1 MIKQSALKFQKIL
14 GYTIEIEFDGKRYTP
29 VFINFM
35 PSDYFH
41 LAGLHK
47 LKDVN
52 FVGSKENIFNK
63 ILTDDI
69 LCGKIDSSI
78 YIEDILE
85 RINAL
90 NYMKNIFKNKFEIY
104 PYKRNSNRWSKIKAD
119 YLIKFYY
126 KSKQCFLFLKERDGV
141 YYVCNSIIQD
151 NKNYTH
157 RLYHLKFKKCK
168 VKKNR

>member
-52 FVGSKENIFNK
+52 FVGSKE
-63 ILTDDI
+63 
-69 LCGKIDSSI
+69 
-78 YIEDILE
+78 
-85 RINAL
+85 
-90 NYMKNIFKNKFEIY
+90 NIFKNKFEIY

-157 RLYHLKFKKCK
+157 RLYHLKIKKCK

>member
-1 MIKQSALKFQKIL
+1 MIKQSALKFQKVL

-63 ILTDDI
+63 ILTDDT
-69 LCGKIDSSI
+69 LCKKIDSSM
-78 YIEDILE
+78 YIGDILE

-90 NYMKNIFKNKFEIY
+90 NYIKNIFKNKFEIY

-119 YLIKFYY
+119 YLIKFYF
-126 KSKQCFLFLKERDGV
+126 KSKQCFLFLRKRDGV

-157 RLYHLKFKKCK
+157 RLYHLKII
-168 VKKNR
+168 

>member
-63 ILTDDI
+63 ILTD
-69 LCGKIDSSI
+69 
-78 YIEDILE
+78 DILE

-151 NKNYTH
+151 NKNYTN
-157 RLYHLKFKKCK
+157 RLYHLKIKKCK